1 MSLVKPE
8 DPVAAD
14 TTPSG
19 TPEAKDASEA
29 KDTMDTEDAKE
40 ESTESLRELRER
52 AMAQYTSIGEEKQRM
67 QRLNFLLEKS
77 AAYVSFV
84 SKRLED
90 KRTEKRQ
97 VKQTAKRSRTPAT
110 RRNAKKPRVDEKSEA
125 DSAVQPGED
134 VPRVIN
140 GESVSPRQPRTISGG
155 VMKEYQLEGM
165 EWLASLYENGLNGIL
180 ADEMGL
186 GKTLQTISFLA
197 YLRER
202 QVWGPFLVLCP
213 LSTLSN
219 WASEFY
225 RFAPQMPVLV
235 YHGVP
240 EERRELRRKH
250 LRQLGSSFP
259 VVLTTYEISMRD
271 KMALQRLA
279 WKFIVVDEGHR
290 IKNMSCKLIRDLKSY
305 QSSNRLLLTGTPLQ
319 NSLAELWSLLNF
331 LLPDI
336 FDDLDS
342 FQAWFDF
349 DDLSESRI
357 ISQEASSSVISKLH
371 QILQPFLLRR
381 LKSDVEKHLPPKRE
395 YLITCPMAPLQ
406 YDYYQAVR
414 RAGADKEPADKE
426 SVDKESVDKES
437 VDDADQTLVPNTPT
451 EQQQPSSRGKQVH
464 QKSLCEEAQRFI
476 GEAITDKRRAK
487 RPAVSYKEAEEDDSF
502 DLPEDEIMELPA
514 AGDEGETSGPA
525 RLHAAVHVRL
535 RNLQFQLMQQRK
547 VCQHPYLF
555 DFPVTD
561 PTDPESPYLID
572 EQLVRASGKLLVLD
586 RLLPELFARG
596 HRVLI
601 FSQFSRVL
609 DILECYAELRK
620 WRFCRIDGSVGQ
632 VDRQAAIVKFNTDED
647 IPLFFLTTRS
657 GGLGINLTSADTV
670 VIFDSD
676 WNPQQDLQAQDRVH
690 RIGQQRPVIIYR
702 LIIAGSC
709 EGGMLACA
717 KAKRKLEKLVIHE
730 RKFKGVG
737 AQKREDVA
745 DLDIK
750 RILMDDDVALA
761 ERDQRGLRKVLE
773 SLSPDEKVPADI
785 IISDR
790 ELEALLDRSPE
801 AYANPGASLSSAA
814 SSRIAH
820 FEQAPDERNDML
832 ASHGQSKE

>member
-1 MSLVKPE
+1 
-8 DPVAAD
+8 
-14 TTPSG
+14 
-19 TPEAKDASEA
+19 
-29 KDTMDTEDAKE
+29 
-40 ESTESLRELRER
+40 
-52 AMAQYTSIGEEKQRM
+52 QRM

-90 KRTEKRQ
+90 KRSEKRQ
-97 VKQTAKRSRTPAT
+97 VKRSTTSSKRGRNTAT
-110 RRNAKKPRVDEKSEA
+110 RRSTKKQRVEKDAKCSET
-125 DSAVQPGED
+125 DSAAQNGNDEGD
-134 VPRVIN
+134 DEAPRVIN
-140 GESVSPRQPRTISGG
+140 GETVSPRQPRTISGG
-155 VMKEYQLEGM
+155 IMKEYQLEGM

-235 YHGVP
+235 YHGLP

-271 KMALQRLA
+271 KLALQRLA

-357 ISQEASSSVISKLH
+357 ISQEASSNVISKLH

-414 RAGADKEPADKE
+414 RATADEKSTSSSMA
-426 SVDKESVDKES
+426 
-437 VDDADQTLVPNTPT
+437 DDAEQTLVPNTPT
-451 EQQQPSSRGKQVH
+451 DQQQQQQSGSRGKTFH
-464 QKSLCEEAQRFI
+464 QKNLCDEAQRFI
-476 GEAITDKRRAK
+476 GEMDANRRRSKTPVA
-487 RPAVSYKEAEEDDSF
+487 SYKEAEEDDSF
-502 DLPEDEIMELPA
+502 DLPEDLATVAEDDHLELPEV
-514 AGDEGETSGPA
+514 GSEGETTGPA
-525 RLHAAVHVRL
+525 RLRAA
-535 RNLQFQLMQQRK
+535 
-547 VCQHPYLF
+547 
-555 DFPVTD
+555 
-561 PTDPESPYLID
+561 
-572 EQLVRASGKLLVLD
+572 
-586 RLLPELFARG
+586 
-596 HRVLI
+596 
-601 FSQFSRVL
+601 
-609 DILECYAELRK
+609 
-620 WRFCRIDGSVGQ
+620 
-632 VDRQAAIVKFNTDED
+632 
-647 IPLFFLTTRS
+647 
-657 GGLGINLTSADTV
+657 
-670 VIFDSD
+670 
-676 WNPQQDLQAQDRVH
+676 
-690 RIGQQRPVIIYR
+690 
-702 LIIAGSC
+702 
-709 EGGMLACA
+709 
-717 KAKRKLEKLVIHE
+717 
-730 RKFKGVG
+730 
-737 AQKREDVA
+737 
-745 DLDIK
+745 
-750 RILMDDDVALA
+750 
-761 ERDQRGLRKVLE
+761 
-773 SLSPDEKVPADI
+773 
-785 IISDR
+785 
-790 ELEALLDRSPE
+790 
-801 AYANPGASLSSAA
+801 
-814 SSRIAH
+814 
-820 FEQAPDERNDML
+820 
-832 ASHGQSKE
+832 